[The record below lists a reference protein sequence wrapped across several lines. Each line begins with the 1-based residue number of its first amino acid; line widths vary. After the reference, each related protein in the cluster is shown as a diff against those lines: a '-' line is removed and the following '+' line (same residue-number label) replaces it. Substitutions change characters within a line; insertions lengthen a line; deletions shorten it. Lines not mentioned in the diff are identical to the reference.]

1 MGFFA
6 HYTRPDLSFPAK
18 IFNPK
23 FTENGMYQA
32 RELSYVFDF
41 VDAHVIA
48 FLVRHRWYYFFPLSH
63 LLAVLGSLACF
74 ATVFEKGGFRGKEF
88 LIGGLILLWLLDPT
102 VYWSSNLYFR
112 SAKALCSFLLILLAT
127 LAWHFL
133 GSDRVIPRQLPTFL
147 ASLACVLV
155 VSGVRLLND
164 AGWNAVGVGTVIP
177 LAFVAFLVFAWRQG
191 WEAGRTLLVFFV
203 AGIALSLSDQ
213 QGYFFMLLA
222 GLAFGALG
230 LLFPLRDTRDRLL
243 LCATALMWS
252 HLFVVFYDQRVTDF
266 LSLELT
272 GVPVYRA
279 FQPKSRELVAALLSW
294 SSWKE
299 GLLVGVREVQ
309 LFLFYPN
316 AWIGVAVLISFA
328 VAAYLG
334 VRARL
339 PLGARGLSLGLVLP
353 MLVPVALYV
362 AMSVRIH
369 LNSMPQ
375 MTVYYYFPV
384 ATFWLVVSCG
394 FVLATNSRG
403 WEMALRGALVGCVIA
418 SWLSL
423 PVALQY
429 AALSGPTSNLPTN
442 QVIRILQSIDDEQD
456 RTGSVTVADYPGFMG
471 TFIKAAAKMKAR

>member
-1 MGFFA
+1 
-6 HYTRPDLSFPAK
+6 
-18 IFNPK
+18 
-23 FTENGMYQA
+23 
-32 RELSYVFDF
+32 V
-41 VDAHVIA
+41 
-48 FLVRHRWYYFFPLSH
+48 
-63 LLAVLGSLACF
+63 LL
-74 ATVFEKGGFRGKEF
+74 
-88 LIGGLILLWLLDPT
+88 
-102 VYWSSNLYFR
+102 
-112 SAKALCSFLLILLAT
+112 
-127 LAWHFL
+127 
-133 GSDRVIPRQLPTFL
+133 
-147 ASLACVLV
+147 

-164 AGWNAVGVGTVIP
+164 AGRNAVGVGAVVP
-177 LAFVAFLVFAWRQG
+177 LAFVAFLLFAWRQG
-191 WEAGRTLLVFFV
+191 WESGRTFFVFFV

-222 GLAFGALG
+222 ALAFGALG
-230 LLFPLRDTRDRLL
+230 LLFPLRETRDRLL

-252 HLFVVFYDQRVTDF
+252 HLFVIFYDQRVTDF

-279 FQPKSRELVAALLSW
+279 FQPKSRELVAALLGW

-309 LFLFYPN
+309 LFVFYPN
-316 AWIGVAVLISFA
+316 AWVGVAVLIAFA

-334 VRARL
+334 IRARL
-339 PLGARGLSLGLVLP
+339 PVGWRGLSLGLVMP
-353 MLVPVALYV
+353 IFVPVALYV

-384 ATFWLVVSCG
+384 ATFWLVVLCG
-394 FVLATNSRG
+394 FVLAANSRG
-403 WEMALRGALVGCVIA
+403 WEMALRGALVGCVVA

-429 AALSGPTSNLPTN
+429 AALSGPSSNLPTN
-442 QVIRILQSIDDEQD
+442 QVIRILQSMDVEQD
-456 RTGSVTVADYPGFMG
+456 RTGSVAVVDYPGFMG